1 VPLVGEALAILNGVR
16 AGQHDSVFVFPGGR
30 RGKPLMSLYKPM
42 MRLKRLSGID
52 GFYFHD
58 LRRTART
65 GWVAIEID
73 DSLAERLLNHKDR
86 GVQAVY
92 NRHRYDNEKRAALV
106 RWDRRVREIVK
117 GEVLDKVV
125 QLHA

>member
-1 VPLVGEALAILNGVR
+1 
-16 AGQHDSVFVFPGGR
+16 
-30 RGKPLMSLYKPM
+30 
-42 MRLKRLSGID
+42 
-52 GFYFHD
+52 
-58 LRRTART
+58 
-65 GWVAIEID
+65 
-73 DSLAERLLNHKDR
+73 LNHKDR